1 MTGTRGRGFGN
12 RELQSKPEE
21 EWQALAWEIERGIEQ
36 VLLRLTTQ
44 RQTHD
49 NGNM

>member
-21 EWQALAWEIERGIEQ
+21 EWQALAWDSERGIEPGIAMNNN
-36 VLLRLTTQ
+36 VET
-44 RQTHD
+44 
-49 NGNM
+49 NK

>member
-21 EWQALAWEIERGIEQ
+21 EWQALAWEIKRGIE
-36 VLLRLTTQ
+36 VGIAMNNNAETNT
-44 RQTHD
+44 
-49 NGNM
+49 